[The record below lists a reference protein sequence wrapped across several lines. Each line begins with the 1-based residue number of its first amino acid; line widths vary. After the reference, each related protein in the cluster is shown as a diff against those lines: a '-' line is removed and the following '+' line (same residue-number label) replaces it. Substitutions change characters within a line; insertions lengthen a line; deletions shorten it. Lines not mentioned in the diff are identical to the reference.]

1 MTIRIALIAALAL
14 AFSAGSA
21 NAQGRAPQHVV
32 LSESVLKAMTAQKPK
47 TKTHLTE
54 RMQMMRR
61 SNVSSAAP
69 KPGQFAPTSVR
80 EIKKASVRK

>member
-21 NAQGRAPQHVV
+21 NAQGRAPQQVV
-32 LSESVLKAMTAQKPK
+32 LSGSILKAMTAQKPK
-47 TKTHLTE
+47 TKTRLAE
-54 RMQMMRR
+54 WMQMMRR
-61 SNVSSAAP
+61 SNVSRAAP

-80 EIKKASVRK
+80 EIEKASGRK